1 MVFFKESSGGSRA
14 VKIIESKEKFGPQG
28 IELRDTID
36 PMSVTQDVGQITTTT
51 ITNSTSSFSISQ
63 IFALLTAI
71 TFIILFVV
79 FLVKNKP
86 VLRQPTT
93 SNVTINKSN

>member
-36 PMSVTQDVGQITTTT
+36 PMSVIQDVTQPSVNNTTTT
-51 ITNSTSSFSISQ
+51 TPFNYGKMI
-63 IFALLTAI
+63 ALLIAI
-71 TFIILFVV
+71 VIIISLIV

-86 VLRQPTT
+86 IIPQPTSST
-93 SNVTINKSN
+93 VIVNKSN

>member
-36 PMSVTQDVGQITTTT
+36 PMSVTQDVAQPSSNNNTTATPINFGQI
-51 ITNSTSSFSISQ
+51 I
-63 IFALLTAI
+63 ALLISIA
-71 TFIILFVV
+71 FIIFLIV

-86 VLRQPTT
+86 IIPQPTNST
-93 SNVTINKSN
+93 VIINKSN